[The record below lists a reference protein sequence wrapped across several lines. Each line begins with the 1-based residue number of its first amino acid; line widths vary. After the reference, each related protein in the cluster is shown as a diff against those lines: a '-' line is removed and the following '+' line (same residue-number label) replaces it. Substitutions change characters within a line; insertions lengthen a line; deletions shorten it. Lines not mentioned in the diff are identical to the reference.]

1 MKMVHITYQDQIAV
15 VELARSIT
23 NAINLQLVNDL
34 HTCLQEVKNSPVK
47 AVVITSST
55 EKFFSIGLDIP
66 DLYELSRK
74 EFLYF
79 YKRFNRMCIN
89 LYTLPKPTV
98 AAITGHAVAGGC
110 ILALCCDYRF
120 IAEGHKLMGLNEVK
134 LGVPIPYPAYC
145 VLLDTVEARFAREI
159 VDTGEFFPPERL
171 LNMGLVDCVLP
182 LKDVV
187 PKSIQK
193 AQSLG
198 ALPQKAFTIIK
209 KGRVEPVEAQILNLL
224 KEKEQLFAECWFSP
238 DARTQLKAACEK
250 F

>member
-15 VELARSIT
+15 VELARDIT

-47 AVVITSST
+47 AVVITSSN

-74 EFLYF
+74 EFLFF

-145 VLLDTVEARFAREI
+145 VLLDTVEARIAREI

-171 LNMGLVDCVLP
+171 VNMGLVDCVLP
-182 LKDVV
+182 LKDVI

-198 ALPQKAFTIIK
+198 ALPQKAYTIIK
-209 KGRVEPVEAQILNLL
+209 QGRVEPVEAQILSLL
-224 KEKEQLFAECWFSP
+224 KKKEQLFTECWFSHE
-238 DARTQLKAACEK
+238 ARNQLKAASEK